1 LLKPFSTGG
10 ASNQSPS
17 GLSRKILMEIFFVD
31 SILLC
36 CYEVAMFTK
45 GIEMK
50 RGYFMMN
57 NWWWQT
63 NT

>member
-1 LLKPFSTGG
+1 
-10 ASNQSPS
+10 
-17 GLSRKILMEIFFVD
+17 MEIFFVD

-36 CYEVAMFTK
+36 CYGVAMFTK

>member
-1 LLKPFSTGG
+1 
-10 ASNQSPS
+10 
-17 GLSRKILMEIFFVD
+17 
-31 SILLC
+31 
-36 CYEVAMFTK
+36 MFTK